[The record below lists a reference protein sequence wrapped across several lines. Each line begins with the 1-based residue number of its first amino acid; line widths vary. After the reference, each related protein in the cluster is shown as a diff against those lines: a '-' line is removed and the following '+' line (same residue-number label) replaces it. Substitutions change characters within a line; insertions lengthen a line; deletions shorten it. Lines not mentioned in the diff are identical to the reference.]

1 MLKKGKSDTIFF
13 NVLKQTQLYM
23 NRLSLRIVQNEKVR
37 IMLFILGIIYLVS
50 ECYILSNQGERHIST
65 VILRVLKNQSKI

>member
-23 NRLSLRIVQNEKVR
+23 NRLSLRIVQNKKVR
-37 IMLFILGIIYLVS
+37 IMLFILGIMYLVS
-50 ECYILSNQGERHIST
+50 ECYMLSNQGKCHIST
-65 VILRVLKNQSKI
+65 LILSPQKNMIY

>member
-23 NRLSLRIVQNEKVR
+23 NRLSLRIVQNKKVN
-37 IMLFILGIIYLVS
+37 MKVNNNVNLSLLSGINLPKKVDQTF
-50 ECYILSNQGERHIST
+50 C
-65 VILRVLKNQSKI
+65 K

>member
-23 NRLSLRIVQNEKVR
+23 NRLSLRIVQNKKVR
-37 IMLFILGIIYLVS
+37 IMLFILGIMYLVS
-50 ECYILSNQGERHIST
+50 ERYMLSNQGKCHIST
-65 VILRVLKNQSKI
+65 LILSPQKNMIY